1 MESNITA
8 LEATAVP
15 TAVDPISKA
24 FNSPTTAVIPSKA
37 FSSAAVEVTFV
48 PPISRVVT
56 DISPATVS
64 MPSATVI
71 KSVSS
76 P

>member
-1 MESNITA
+1 
-8 LEATAVP
+8 
-15 TAVDPISKA
+15 
-24 FNSPTTAVIPSKA
+24 
-37 FSSAAVEVTFV
+37 V

-56 DISPATVS
+56 DISPATVA

-76 P
+76 VCPIVVPFIITLSTVSVVNVPRDVTFA